1 MTEQQQYQEREMTI
15 LVIGAT
21 GTVGSEVVKQLV
33 SSSSSS
39 SYSSDRNVIIKAA
52 IHSQN
57 KADNFKEYNKTVQI
71 VNMDYNKPETIT
83 DVLNRVD
90 KLFLLTLPTHNSIDI
105 YSNLVREVRKSG
117 NINHIVKLSSMA
129 VEIGFE
135 NAIGR
140 LHREEE
146 KIIEESGI
154 PFTLLRPSAFMQN
167 FVNYFGQTIRNQN
180 AFYNNLFF

>member
-1 MTEQQQYQEREMTI
+1 MTEQQQQERGVTI

-33 SSSSSS
+33 SSSSSFS
-39 SYSSDRNVIIKAA
+39 PDRNVIIKAA

-57 KADNFKEYNKTVQI
+57 KADIFKQYDNKTVQI

-105 YSNLVREVRKSG
+105 YSNLVREIRKSG

-129 VEIGFE
+129 VEIGLE

-140 LHREEE
+140 LH
-146 KIIEESGI
+146 
-154 PFTLLRPSAFMQN
+154 
-167 FVNYFGQTIRNQN
+167 
-180 AFYNNLFF
+180 